1 MVALLGGVCWGLAM
15 SWRVTIMV
23 VRAGMVWWV
32 GDVMRLLLDGVGLDD
47 AAVGAE
53 RPVNV
58 RAAAGC

>member
-1 MVALLGGVCWGLAM
+1 MYW
-15 SWRVTIMV
+15 WVTTIV

-32 GDVMRLLLDGVGLDD
+32 GDVMRLLPDGVGLDD

-53 RPVNV
+53 RPII